1 MQSEYD
7 PTGFKRGTVKED
19 IEAGQRLIDEQAEAD
34 RLKRQQEIQQE
45 QPTAQPQQE
54 EPSTEGNNFV
64 EELGSAVGKGLL
76 GAGQSVAFSPERYSD
91 MIVHGDSNDKDE
103 VDADW
108 KPDFDPLG
116 LSDVK
121 DPLVET
127 WWGNMVERVVHYGAL
142 TGGVFATG
150 AALTAGAPVTLP
162 ALAVGAIVGG
172 TAAALSHYSQREEN
186 ISSLIVEK
194 IPQLSPIFGH
204 LAVKEK
210 DHPLMKTFKTVVE
223 DMGIGM
229 IVDKVFT
236 QIGGNGAE
244 IAAKRAKNV
253 DDLTL
258 EKAKVEMD
266 DPGFRGHKNKPIAD
280 SSQGSPNST
289 GTPGR
294 VYKQLNLIDDLG
306 EDLGSTDAVF
316 TPTQLERMVQS
327 NDLTDVEYK
336 QLAQKLVGDTKY
348 QQMVASAKKKGMT
361 FAEVH
366 KHTLRRTQEVL
377 GRHTTGMSPEEFWQ
391 PLLKNQDKTL
401 GLENMSPDN
410 LAAADLINASLFK
423 KLRDHGIAGR
433 ELFDYQDVFAE
444 DGIMKTIADQLV
456 VGLGQAKKTRYLWGA
471 SGQVMQ
477 LTDPAARF
485 KEMQKVTKNLASI
498 HDETVDGVRLMMQF
512 LKDSPSD
519 ELAQGILEV
528 FSMNNKIH
536 NWTDFNA
543 WMRQKIVGGE
553 FNGKVQTGQMVKE
566 LQGMMVNS
574 VLSGPKTPLR
584 AIMGTTSNAYLNS
597 FNTALGALVRAPFT
611 GDTTTLRA
619 SAASLKS
626 MAEIIPDAWKL
637 FKTKVD
643 AYWTGDIATIRNRYQ
658 EYQPLD
664 VNWELM
670 GKWAYEEGTVGERAA
685 FNIAN
690 VAKNLNSNTWLTY
703 STRIMAATD
712 DTFRYIMAKSRSREK
727 ALREALD
734 AKAAGD
740 IFDITPDILKQ
751 AEDLEYKK
759 LLTPDGDLNLSKD
772 SYLNSQFKEVTLT
785 SELGVMGK
793 NLDQV
798 FNDAPFL
805 KPFFLFARTGINGLK
820 VSAKNSP
827 LVSMLLKESR
837 DIAFGTV
844 DDLPKLAKYGIETA
858 ADLANAKA
866 LFAGRQA
873 LGMASMIPISQKYL
887 AGELTGNGPTDH
899 SMKQTWI
906 DTGWQPRSMKIGD
919 VWVSYD
925 SFEPWNL
932 VLASIADIGDN
943 QKLMGD
949 EWAEDRMWRT
959 AMAVGLAN
967 PASKTYLQG
976 INQLIDFVRG
986 QPGSGERVIA
996 NLLNNTLPM
1005 SSLRNE
1011 IGKVITPYMREL
1023 NSGVGQ
1029 SIRNRN
1035 LWAEKFTKN
1044 ELPIKYDMLN
1054 GDPIKKWNFMQR
1066 MVNGISP
1073 VTFNIDK
1080 KSKGRTLL
1088 WNSGYDLRLV
1098 TFSAPD
1104 GTSLKDSPTVRSML
1118 QKAIG
1123 AYNLEDVLNQL
1134 AERDDVKASME
1145 RMDYLRR
1152 TGQYDLNPDQ
1162 SFLHLDLIKMHIE
1175 EAKRQGWAAIQHEPE
1190 VRELLEKQAAL
1201 EYRQRREKHNTQN
1214 YSSPEKDP
1222 LTMRNK

>member
-7 PTGFKRGTVKED
+7 PTGFKLGTAEED
-19 IEAGQRLIDEQAEAD
+19 IEAGQQLIDEQAEAD

-54 EPSTEGNNFV
+54 EPSTDGNNFV
-64 EELGSAVGKGLL
+64 EELGSAIGKGVL
-76 GAGQSVAFSPERYSD
+76 GATQSVATAPERYYDMVTSGNSD
-91 MIVHGDSNDKDE
+91 DKDE

-108 KPDFDPLG
+108 NPDFDPLG

-127 WWGNMVERVVHYGAL
+127 WWGNMVERVTHYGVL
-142 TGGVFATG
+142 TGGVFAAG
-150 AALTAGAPVTLP
+150 AAVTAGAPITLP

-172 TAAALSHYSQREEN
+172 TAAALSHYSQREDN
-186 ISSLIVEK
+186 ISSLVVEK

-204 LAVKEK
+204 TAIKEK

-223 DMGIGM
+223 DMGVGM
-229 IVDKVFT
+229 IVDKIFT

-289 GTPGR
+289 GTPAR
-294 VYKQLNLIDDLG
+294 IYKQLNLIEELG
-306 EDLGSTDAVF
+306 EDLGSTDAPF
-316 TPTQLERMVQS
+316 TPTALERMVQS
-327 NDLTDVEYK
+327 NDVTEVQYK

-348 QQMVASAKKKGMT
+348 QEMVSSAKKKGMT

-366 KHTLRRTQEVL
+366 KHTLMRTQEVL
-377 GRHTTGMSPEEFWQ
+377 GRHTTGMTPEEFFE
-391 PLLKNQDKTL
+391 PLLKNPDKSL
-401 GLENMSPDN
+401 GLEHMSPADI
-410 LAAADLINASLFK
+410 AAADLINASLFK

-444 DGIMKTIADQLV
+444 DGIMKTTAEQLV
-456 VGLGQAKKTRYLWGA
+456 VGLSQAKKTRYLWGV

-477 LTDPAARF
+477 ITDPAARF

-519 ELAQGILEV
+519 ELAHGILEV
-528 FSMNNKIH
+528 FSMNNKIN

-553 FNGKVQTGQMVKE
+553 FNGKVQTGQMIKE

-597 FNTALGALVRAPFT
+597 FNTALGALVRTPFT
-611 GDTTTLRA
+611 GDTSTLRA

-670 GKWAYEEGTVGERAA
+670 GKWAHEQGTVGEQAA

-759 LLTPDGDLNLSKD
+759 LLTPDGDLDLAKD
-772 SYLNSQFKEVTLT
+772 SYLNSQFREVTLT

-827 LVSMLLKESR
+827 LMSLLLKESR
-837 DIAFGTV
+837 DIAFGTI

-858 ADLANAKA
+858 EDLAQAKS

-873 LGMASMIPISQKYL
+873 LGIAATIPITQKYL
-887 AGELTGNGPTDH
+887 AGELTGNGPLDH
-899 SMKQTWI
+899 STKQMMI
-906 DTGWQPRSMKIGD
+906 DTGWQPRSIKIGD
-919 VWVSYD
+919 VWISYD

-932 VLASIADIGDN
+932 VLSSVADIGDA

-949 EWAEDRMWRT
+949 EWAENRLWRT

-976 INQLIDFVRG
+976 LNQLIDFARG
-986 QPGSGERVIA
+986 QPGSGQRVIA
-996 NLLNNTLPM
+996 NLANNTFPM

-1011 IGKVITPYMREL
+1011 IGKVLTPYMREL
-1023 NSGVGQ
+1023 NAGIFQ
-1029 SIRNRN
+1029 SWRNRN
-1035 LWAEKFTKN
+1035 LWAEHLAKN

-1054 GDPIKKWNFMQR
+1054 GEPIKNWNYMQR
-1066 MVNGISP
+1066 MVNSISP

-1088 WNSGYDLRLV
+1088 WNSGYDLRLT
-1098 TFSAPD
+1098 TFTAPD
-1104 GTSLKDSPTVRSML
+1104 GTSLKDHPRVRSML
-1118 QKAIG
+1118 QKAMG
-1123 AYNLEDVLNQL
+1123 DYNLEQILDDL
-1134 AERDDVKASME
+1134 AERDDIKASMA
-1145 RMDYLRR
+1145 RMNKLRR
-1152 TGQYDLNPDQ
+1152 SGQYDLNPSQ
-1162 SFLHLDLIKMHIE
+1162 SFVHLDVISHHIE
-1175 EAKRQGWAAIQHEPE
+1175 KAKRQAWASIQHESE
-1190 VRELLEKQAAL
+1190 VQDLLEKREEL
-1201 EYRQRREKHNTQN
+1201 LRRQRTEKYNTRN
-1214 YSSPEKDP
+1214 YSPDQE
-1222 LTMRNK
+1222 LLNMRNK

>member
-64 EELGSAVGKGLL
+64 EELGSAIGKGVL
-76 GAGQSVAFSPERYSD
+76 GATQSVATAPERYYD
-91 MIVHGDSNDKDE
+91 MVTSGDSDDKDE

-116 LSDVK
+116 ISDVK
-121 DPLVET
+121 DPLVDT
-127 WWGNMVERVVHYGAL
+127 WWGNMVERVTHYGVL
-142 TGGVFATG
+142 TGGVFAAG
-150 AALTAGAPVTLP
+150 AAVTAGAPITLP

-172 TAAALSHYSQREEN
+172 TAAAVSHYSQREDN
-186 ISSLIVEK
+186 ISSLVVEK

-204 LAVKEK
+204 TAIKEK

-348 QQMVASAKKKGMT
+348 KQMVASAKKKGMT

-366 KHTLRRTQEVL
+366 KHTLMRTQEVL
-377 GRHTTGMSPEEFWQ
+377 GRHTTGMTPEEFWE
-391 PLLKNQDKTL
+391 PLLKNPDKTL
-401 GLENMSPDN
+401 GLDN
-410 LAAADLINASLFK
+410 LSPADMATADLVNASLFK

-456 VGLGQAKKTRYLWGA
+456 VGLGQAKKTRYLWGV

-477 LTDPAARF
+477 KTDPAARF
-485 KEMQKVTKNLASI
+485 KEMQKVTKNLADI

-626 MAEIIPDAWKL
+626 MAEIIPDAWKV

-643 AYWTGDIATIRNRYQ
+643 AYWTGDIATIKNRYQ

-670 GKWAYEEGTVGERAA
+670 GKWAYQEGTRGEIAA

-690 VAKNLNSNTWLTY
+690 AAKWVNSQTFFTY
-703 STRIMAATD
+703 STRLMAATD

-727 ALREALD
+727 ALRNVLD
-734 AKAAGD
+734 SQTAGD

-759 LLTPDGDLNLSKD
+759 LLTPDGDLDLAKD

-785 SELGVMGK
+785 SELGAMGK

-827 LVSMLLKESR
+827 LMSLLLKESR
-837 DIAFGTV
+837 DIAFGSV
-844 DDLPKLAKYGIETA
+844 DNLPKLAKYGIETA
-858 ADLANAKA
+858 EDLAQAKA

-873 LGMASMIPISQKYL
+873 LGITATIPITQKYL
-887 AGELTGNGPTDH
+887 AGELTGNGPVDH

-932 VLASIADIGDN
+932 VLASVADIGDN

-949 EWAEDRMWRT
+949 EWAEDRLWRT

-976 INQLIDFVRG
+976 LNQLIDFARG
-986 QPGSGERVIA
+986 QPGSGQRVIA
-996 NLLNNTLPM
+996 NLANNTFPM

-1011 IGKVITPYMREL
+1011 IGKVLTPYMREL

-1104 GTSLKDSPTVRSML
+1104 GTSLEDSPTVRSML

-1134 AERDDVKASME
+1134 AERDDVKASMK

-1152 TGQYDLNPDQ
+1152 NGQYDLNPDQ

-1201 EYRQRREKHNTQN
+1201 EYRQRREKYNTQN